1 MKIKRFK
8 LTSMVSAVINSK
20 EMVSLIGGTG
30 TDCSC
35 SCYYENQGGASTNDN
50 KMANY
55 AHGYDSEHRN
65 SCTTTG
71 YNSEDGDLPVVFP
84 KGK

>member
-8 LTSMVSAVINSK
+8 LTSMASAVINSK
-20 EMVSLIGGTG
+20 EMVSLIGGAG

-50 KMANY
+50 KN
-55 AHGYDSEHRN
+55 
-65 SCTTTG
+65 
-71 YNSEDGDLPVVFP
+71 
-84 KGK
+84 GKLCSWLRLGTS

>member
-1 MKIKRFK
+1 MR
-8 LTSMVSAVINSK
+8 TK
-20 EMVSLIGGTG
+20 EERLQT
-30 TDCSC
+30 T
-35 SCYYENQGGASTNDN
+35 T

-84 KGK
+84 KEK